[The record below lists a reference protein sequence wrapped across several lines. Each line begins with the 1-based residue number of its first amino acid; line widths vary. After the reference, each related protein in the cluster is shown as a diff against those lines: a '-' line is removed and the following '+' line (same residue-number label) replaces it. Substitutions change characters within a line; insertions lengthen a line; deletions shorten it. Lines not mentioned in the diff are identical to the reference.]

1 MKRSIEIYALFVCF
15 FTLIW
20 FAVSLGLVINQAV
33 RIAFPQLTTPI
44 SNYYNPANQ
53 SVPTNSPAP
62 KGNTSTQGKTNDQ
75 MQTAWEASYKMSIQ
89 QEKHDAIRNM
99 IHEFISLIISAL
111 VFIPHWKLARNH

>member
-44 SNYYNPANQ
+44 SNYYNPAN
-53 SVPTNSPAP
+53 PPAP

-99 IHEFISLIISAL
+99 IREFISLIISAL
-111 VFIPHWKLARNH
+111 IFIPHWKLVKREKLN